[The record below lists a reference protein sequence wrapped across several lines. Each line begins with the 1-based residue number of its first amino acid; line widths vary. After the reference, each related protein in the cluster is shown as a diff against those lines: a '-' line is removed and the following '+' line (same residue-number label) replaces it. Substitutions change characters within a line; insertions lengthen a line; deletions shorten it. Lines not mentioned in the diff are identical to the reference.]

1 MLKYAKV
8 VNEETKA
15 CNVGI
20 GTNEKFYQ
28 SLGMTLQD
36 VEQDENG
43 KWYLA
48 GFVPQAPENTQP
60 TVNE

>member
-15 CNVGI
+15 CDVGI

-28 SLGMTLQD
+28 SLGMTLHD
-36 VEQDENG
+36 VEQAKDG
-43 KWYLA
+43 KWYLK
-48 GFVPQAPENTQP
+48 GFAPQASISTIE
-60 TVNE
+60 E

>member
-1 MLKYAKV
+1 MFKYAKV

-20 GTNEKFYQ
+20 GTNVKFYQ
-28 SLGMTLQD
+28 SLGMTLRD
-36 VEQDENG
+36 VEQDQNG

-48 GFVPQAPENTQP
+48 GYIPQEPKNIESPPE
-60 TVNE
+60 E

>member
-15 CNVGI
+15 CDVGI
-20 GTNEKFYQ
+20 GTNAEFYQ

-36 VEQDENG
+36 VEEAEDE
-43 KWYLA
+43 KWYLK
-48 GFVPQAPENTQP
+48 GFAPQISNSSTAE
-60 TVNE
+60 